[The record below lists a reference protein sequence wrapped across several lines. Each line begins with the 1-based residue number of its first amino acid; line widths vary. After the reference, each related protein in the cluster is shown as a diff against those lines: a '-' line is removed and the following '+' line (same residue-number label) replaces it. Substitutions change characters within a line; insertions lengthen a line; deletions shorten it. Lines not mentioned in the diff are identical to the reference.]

1 MPIDPYYHSI
11 NPLMS
16 DKLQFEELTRI
27 LKGAGVGTWSI
38 DLFEEQH
45 PRMYVNAKIA
55 ELMGISDVSA
65 LSPEELYDYWFER
78 VGQSA
83 LDSVLAS
90 ICGMKSGKVEEF
102 IFQWNHPLMGN
113 RYLRFAGSGKVAEGN
128 GHVLTGYCRDV
139 TPLVLKERGQQN
151 AIKQMG
157 LEIKK
162 AYDAVQFVSRSCTS
176 IYRIN
181 LQTNMYAEIRTDL
194 QPVRELVGTE
204 GDAREAF
211 RVVCEKVV
219 KPQWREKM
227 RAFTDLNWVREQ
239 LKDKPILK
247 QEFEGNIRGWSLA
260 SFVPGDRNEDGSCDD
275 VVWLTVDI
283 NEQKTQ
289 EMKQRAALE
298 EARRAAVEANR
309 AKSTFL
315 SNMSHDI
322 RTPMN
327 AIIGFTDL
335 LEKHQ
340 DEPERRLDY
349 INKIKSSSALLL
361 GLINNILEMSR
372 IEKGHL
378 DLDIQA
384 WSVGV
389 MYDSFCSVFIDMMAQ
404 KGLTF
409 VHSADVKYEYLF
421 CDPIKVRDVVLN
433 LLSNAYKY
441 ANPGGKVELYI
452 RQLPCEDEGY
462 TIMETV
468 VKDNGQGI
476 SPDFLPHIFEE
487 FTREHT
493 STDGKVEGTGLGMPI
508 VKKLLNLMG
517 GTIEVES
524 ELGKGTKFTVHIKH
538 RIAQKSDMLNV
549 DMSDLADVDFKGRRI
564 LLVEDNDLNAEI
576 AIEIL
581 QEADFVVERAEDG
594 LACVE
599 MIDAAP
605 EGYYDLILM
614 DIQMP
619 RMNGYEATRTIR
631 KMKNRKKA
639 NITILA
645 MTANAFEEDKREAL
659 ESGMNAHLA
668 KPIEVDK
675 LITVLK
681 RSLSSRL

>member
-45 PRMYVNAKIA
+45 PRMYVDAKIA
-55 ELMGISDVSA
+55 ELMGIRDVSA

-90 ICGMKSGKVEEF
+90 ICGMKSGKVEEI

-128 GHVLTGYCRDV
+128 GHVLNGYCRDV

-260 SFVPGDRNEDGSCDD
+260 SFVPGERNEDGSCDD

-441 ANPGGKVELYI
+441 TNPGGKVELYI

-462 TIMETV
+462 TIMETI

-476 SPDFLPHIFEE
+476 SPDFLPRIFEE

-594 LACVE
+594 LACIE

-619 RMNGYEATRTIR
+619 RMNGYEATRAIR
-631 KMKNRKKA
+631 KMEDKKKA

-659 ESGMNAHLA
+659 ASGMNAHLA

>member
-55 ELMGISDVSA
+55 ELMGIRDVSA

-90 ICGMKSGKVEEF
+90 ICGMKSGKVEEI

-128 GHVLTGYCRDV
+128 GYVLNGYCRDV

-260 SFVPGDRNEDGSCDD
+260 SFVPGERNEDGSCDD

-289 EMKQRAALE
+289 EMKQRAALQ
-298 EARRAAVEANR
+298 
-309 AKSTFL
+309 T
-315 SNMSHDI
+315 
-322 RTPMN
+322 
-327 AIIGFTDL
+327 
-335 LEKHQ
+335 
-340 DEPERRLDY
+340 
-349 INKIKSSSALLL
+349 
-361 GLINNILEMSR
+361 
-372 IEKGHL
+372 
-378 DLDIQA
+378 
-384 WSVGV
+384 
-389 MYDSFCSVFIDMMAQ
+389 
-404 KGLTF
+404 
-409 VHSADVKYEYLF
+409 
-421 CDPIKVRDVVLN
+421 
-433 LLSNAYKY
+433 
-441 ANPGGKVELYI
+441 
-452 RQLPCEDEGY
+452 
-462 TIMETV
+462 
-468 VKDNGQGI
+468 
-476 SPDFLPHIFEE
+476 
-487 FTREHT
+487 
-493 STDGKVEGTGLGMPI
+493 
-508 VKKLLNLMG
+508 
-517 GTIEVES
+517 
-524 ELGKGTKFTVHIKH
+524 
-538 RIAQKSDMLNV
+538 
-549 DMSDLADVDFKGRRI
+549 
-564 LLVEDNDLNAEI
+564 
-576 AIEIL
+576 
-581 QEADFVVERAEDG
+581 
-594 LACVE
+594 
-599 MIDAAP
+599 
-605 EGYYDLILM
+605 
-614 DIQMP
+614 
-619 RMNGYEATRTIR
+619 
-631 KMKNRKKA
+631 
-639 NITILA
+639 
-645 MTANAFEEDKREAL
+645 
-659 ESGMNAHLA
+659 
-668 KPIEVDK
+668 
-675 LITVLK
+675 
-681 RSLSSRL
+681 